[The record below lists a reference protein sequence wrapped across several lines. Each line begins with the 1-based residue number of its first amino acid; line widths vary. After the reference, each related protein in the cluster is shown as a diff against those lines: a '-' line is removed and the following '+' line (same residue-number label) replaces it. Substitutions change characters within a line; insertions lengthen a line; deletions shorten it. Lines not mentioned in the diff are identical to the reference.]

1 MHITLKKT
9 YIEISDGVLS
19 QIYGV
24 EQLEALYLH
33 KEIDLSIAQAY
44 DLSKYLDIFF
54 IDARGTILAR
64 YERMQTV

>member
-1 MHITLKKT
+1 MHVVLKKT
-9 YIEISDGVLS
+9 YVEISDGILS

-33 KEIDLSIAQAY
+33 KEIDLSIAHAY
-44 DLSKYLDIFF
+44 ELSKYLDIFF

-64 YERMQTV
+64 YERIQTV